1 MEDNFDF
8 SALKKKKR
16 KNSRT
21 KGNTFERKVCGILNE
36 HFNTTDFNRSPG
48 SGAFA
53 NTHKLPD
60 HLKVYGDLLTPLNFK
75 YIIECKKGY
84 NKEGLGSLFN
94 KRSDIY
100 NFIKQAS
107 DDARKIQK
115 KWIVIFQQDRKDT
128 LAILPYDDIVSTSA
142 GIEYH
147 IVMFGDDK
155 DGWNI
160 IMKLED
166 LLKLTTLD
174 FWTNNLQK

>member
-8 SALKKKKR
+8 SVLKKKKR

-21 KGNTFERKVCGILNE
+21 KGNTFERKVCKILNE

-60 HLKVYGDLLTPLNFK
+60 HLKVYGDLLTPKNFR

-94 KRSDIY
+94 PKSDVF

-107 DDARKIQK
+107 DDASKIQK
-115 KWIVIFQQDRKDT
+115 NWVVIYQQDRKDT
-128 LAILPYDDIVSTSA
+128 LAILKHPIDKL
-142 GIEYH
+142 H
-147 IVMFGDDK
+147 IKETLQQVLFGDEVH
-155 DGWNI
+155 GFYI
-160 IMKLED
+160 IFKLED
-166 LLKLTTLD
+166 LLSITTND
-174 FWTNNLQK
+174 FWFIN